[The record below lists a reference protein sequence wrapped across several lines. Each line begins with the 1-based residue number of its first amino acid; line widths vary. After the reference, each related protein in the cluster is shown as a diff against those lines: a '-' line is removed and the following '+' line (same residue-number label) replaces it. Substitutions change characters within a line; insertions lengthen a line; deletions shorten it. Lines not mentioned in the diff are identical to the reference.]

1 MKLSTSLVAVKK
13 INSTVDRSKFSDDEL
28 ERTAKL
34 ILEAEGIINPL
45 ILRRTSLESYEVV
58 DGDFEYY
65 AAAKAREKDPRK
77 GEMIGAFIIEPE
89 NEEVLKEQVEVL
101 RKQGSI
107 ENDTK
112 PSLENL
118 SQDKLESLNYKFE
131 KLGEFVK
138 KIDIL
143 DNKQTTTQEKLELLS
158 YKVEQVSEVVKRVED
173 FLRKHIETQLEKNT
187 MPEPPVDKMT
197 VSQLRAKAKERN
209 IKGYSKMKRNDLI
222 AELKSKGDAI

>member
-13 INSTVDRSKFSDDEL
+13 INSTVERSKFSDDEL
-28 ERTAKL
+28 ERAAEL

-101 RKQGSI
+101 RKQGAV

-112 PSLENL
+112 PRLEHS
-118 SQDKLESLNYKFE
+118 SQEQLKTLNDKVERVAE
-131 KLGEFVK
+131 AVK
-138 KIDIL
+138 RIDII
-143 DNKQTTTQEKLELLS
+143 DSKQTSNQEKLENLTD
-158 YKVEQVSEVVKRVED
+158 KVERVAEAVKRIENFLKKPLKFPAGQVS
-173 FLRKHIETQLEKNT
+173 L
-187 MPEPPVDKMT
+187 PELPLDKMT
-197 VSQLRAKAKERN
+197 VKQLKAKAKERN
-209 IKGYSKMKRNDLI
+209 IKGYSKMNKNDLI
-222 AELKSKGDAI
+222 AVLK

>member
-1 MKLSTSLVAVKK
+1 MKLSTSLVPVKK
-13 INSTVDRSKFSDDEL
+13 INSTVDRSKFSEDEL
-28 ERTAKL
+28 ERAAKL

-45 ILRRTSLESYEVV
+45 ILRRTSLESYEVI
-58 DGDFEYY
+58 DGHFEYC

-101 RKQGSI
+101 RKQVSV

-118 SQDKLESLNYKFE
+118 SQDKLESFNYQVE
-131 KLGEFVK
+131 QVGEFVK
-138 KIDIL
+138 KIDII
-143 DNKQTTTQEKLELLS
+143 DSKQTTTQEKLEILS
-158 YKVEQVSEVVKRVED
+158 YKIEQVYEVIKKVED
-173 FLRKHIETQLEKNT
+173 FMKKQIETKIKKNT

-197 VSQLRAKAKERN
+197 VSQLRSKAKERN

-222 AELKSKGDAI
+222 AELKSKSDAI